1 MKTTVFA
8 RLGGDPTLSAV
19 ELTVQNTF
27 FAFQVIQVFLVAT
40 LGSAAATVA
49 ASISDKPSETPTI
62 LSEQLP
68 KASNFFLAYFI
79 VQGLGVGASRLLNI
93 GGLLIFKLLSKFL
106 DNTPRKKFHR
116 WNNLSA
122 LKWGTV
128 FPIYTNLLVIGKF
141 RAWQVSI
148 TDFTD

>member
-1 MKTTVFA
+1 MKIAVFA
-8 RLGGDPTLSAV
+8 RIGGDPTLSAV

-49 ASISDKPSETPTI
+49 EAVSNNPGNTPTI
-62 LSEQLP
+62 LARELP
-68 KASNFFLAYFI
+68 KASTFFLAYFI
-79 VQGLGVGASRLLNI
+79 VQGLGVGVSRLLNI
-93 GGLLIFKLLSKFL
+93 GGLLVFKILSKFL

-128 FPIYTNLLVIGKF
+128 FPIYTNLLVIGKSGIYELVCY
-141 RAWQVSI
+141 QI
-148 TDFTD
+148 C